1 MIRTIVI
8 VLLIISVAFF
18 IWYFVS
24 NQETFSPC
32 INCHLRSEHKD
43 ETEKNEREQ
52 KILEDEMSENEMSEN
67 EMSENE
73 IPEEKRTLLDFDDF
87 RKDYRPPVKELDS
100 ILKSPEEKH
109 LFIPSQHFTGQR
121 EGYVFKKGRHGNGYY
136 LDRHVRFNL

>member
-8 VLLIISVAFF
+8 VLLVISVAFF

-52 KILEDEMSENEMSEN
+52 KILEEEMSENK
-67 EMSENE
+67 

-87 RKDYRPPVKELDS
+87 REDYRPPVKELDS
-100 ILKSPEEKH
+100 ILKSPEEQK

-136 LDRHVRFNL
+136 LDQHVRFNL

>member
-8 VLLIISVAFF
+8 VLLVISVAFF

-52 KILEDEMSENEMSEN
+52 KIPENEIP
-67 EMSENE
+67 ENE
-73 IPEEKRTLLDFDDF
+73 IPEEKKTLLDFDDF
-87 RKDYRPPVKELDS
+87 REYYKPPDKELES
-100 ILKSPEEKH
+100 ILKGPEEQKS
-109 LFIPSQHFTGQR
+109 FIPSQHFTGQR
-121 EGYVFKKGRHGNGYY
+121 DGYVFKNGRHGNGYY
-136 LDRHVRFNL
+136 LDRHVQFNL